1 MGGGEPAIADAVR
14 FGDLLLLSGRAAVD
28 PGTLGVIDGGFGAQ
42 AQRVLD
48 DIDAV
53 LAEAGAKRSEV
64 LRVECFLAD
73 AADFAAWNEI
83 WRGYFAPPR
92 PARTTIVC
100 DFAVPGILI
109 EATWDDTGEI
119 DRISFLGEVKDGKQ
133 VITETLPKL
142 KK

>member
-1 MGGGEPAIADAVR
+1 MGGGEAVIADAVQ

-28 PGTLGVIDGGFGAQ
+28 PATLTVIDGGFGAQ

-53 LAEAGAKRSEV
+53 LAAAGATRSRV

-73 AADFAAWNEI
+73 AGDFPAWNAV
-83 WRGYFAPPR
+83 WSAYFTPPR

-100 DFAVPGILI
+100 QFAVPGILI
-109 EATWDDTGEI
+109 E
-119 DRISFLGEVKDGKQ
+119 LQ
-133 VITETLPKL
+133 VTAGLRGGAA
-142 KK
+142 

>member
-1 MGGGEPAIADAVR
+1 VTPRHIVVGSGSTMGGGDPVISDAVQ

-28 PGTLGVIDGGFGAQ
+28 PATLAVIEGGFAAQ
-42 AQRVLD
+42 AKRVLD

-53 LAEAGAKRSEV
+53 LAAAGSSRAQI

-73 AADFAAWNEI
+73 AADFPAWNATWSE
-83 WRGYFAPPR
+83 YFAAPR

-109 EATWDDTGEI
+109 E
-119 DRISFLGEVKDGKQ
+119 LQ
-133 VITETLPKL
+133 VTASARGAGA
-142 KK
+142 